1 MTPPKWSESPYLVPI
16 IILGL
21 GAVWL
26 PIEVFDP
33 ELFRSLN
40 GAHSP
45 ASDALWLGITVIGD
59 GLVLGI
65 LLGACLIWNP
75 RVTALGLTLLI
86 LSSLFVHVCKAAFPS
101 LRPPEL
107 LDSVHVVGPVLRSG
121 SFPSGHAAAG
131 MATALAIAHY
141 LPTGILSVAVLTG
154 GALIGIS
161 RVFVGVH
168 FPGDV
173 IAGIIISL
181 TTYALLRATALSRIE
196 TLVPDSPIFSSSRFM
211 AFYWL
216 ELTVAAYVVIF
227 YAARFEWLSLPVRII
242 GCLICALLIVKRF
255 RARRSFSYAEPSEH
269 RNEP

>member
-1 MTPPKWSESPYLVPI
+1 MTPPKWSESPFLLPV

-21 GAVWL
+21 GAVWI
-26 PIEVFDP
+26 PIEVFDA
-33 ELFRSLN
+33 ELFRLLN
-40 GAHSP
+40 GAHTP

-65 LLGACLIWNP
+65 LLGSCLIWNP
-75 RVTALGLTLLI
+75 RVTVLGLTLLI
-86 LSSLFVHVCKAAFPS
+86 LSSFFVHALKAAIPS

-131 MATALAIAHY
+131 MAAALAIAHY
-141 LPTGILSVAVLTG
+141 LPSGILSVAILTG
-154 GALIGIS
+154 GALIGVS

-173 IAGIIISL
+173 IAGVIISL
-181 TTYALLRATALSRIE
+181 MTYALLRATALSRIE

-216 ELTVAAYVVIF
+216 ELTVAAYVIIF
-227 YAARFEWLSLPVRII
+227 YAARFGWLSLPVRIM
-242 GCLICALLIVKRF
+242 GCLICALLIVKWF
-255 RARRSFSYAEPSEH
+255 RARRAFSHAEHGRH